1 MGAVQVDI
9 VKVTLH
15 SLLFYGMLISILF
28 LNHGV
33 VFILYSYQFCFVC
46 CGISGLHLSGCLNNL

>member
-1 MGAVQVDI
+1 MAAVQVDI

-15 SLLFYGMLISILF
+15 SLLFYEILISILF
-28 LNHGV
+28 LNHSD
-33 VFILYSYQFCFVC
+33 VFILFSYHFCFLC